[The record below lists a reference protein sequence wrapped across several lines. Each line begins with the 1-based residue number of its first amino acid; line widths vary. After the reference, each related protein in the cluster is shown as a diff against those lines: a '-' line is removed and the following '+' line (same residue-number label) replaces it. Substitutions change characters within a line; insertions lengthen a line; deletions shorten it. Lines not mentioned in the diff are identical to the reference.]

1 MASERYNAP
10 VREKHWQSVWEERGT
25 FRTQDKSKKPKR
37 YQLEMFPYPS
47 GRVHMGHV
55 RNYTL
60 GDVMARYMRAK
71 GFNVLHPMGW
81 DAFGLPAE
89 NAAME
94 RKIHPR
100 KWTYENINTM
110 RGQLKAMGLSIDW
123 EREFATCD
131 PVYYVH
137 QQRLFLDFLK
147 KKLAYRKTAKVNWD
161 PVENTVLA
169 NEQVIDGRG
178 WRSDAPVEQ
187 RDLTQWFFRITAFA
201 DELLAALDGFE
212 GKWPDFVCTQQKN
225 WIGRSTGASVTFALE
240 GAKLPK
246 KLQTLEIFTTR
257 HDTLF
262 GASFMAISPEHPLAA
277 HLAKK
282 SAELTSFIEECRRI
296 GTTEEALAKAEK
308 RGFDTGLVAA
318 HPFRPDL
325 KLPVYVANFIVMGYG
340 TGAIFGCP
348 AHDQRDLDFARKYA
362 RPVIPVVLPPGADP
376 ATFSVGDEAY
386 LGEGTLFN
394 SEFLDGLTIE
404 AAKEKMAGL
413 LEERGIGARKVN
425 YRLRDWLISRQ
436 RYWGC
441 PIPVIHCEKD
451 GIVPVPYDQL
461 PVKLPDDATFD
472 KPGNPLDHHPTW
484 KHVACPKCGQPAVR
498 ETDTMDTFVDS
509 AWYQFRYCAPNAA
522 TPTDKKAVK
531 YWAPVDQYIGGKEHS
546 VLHLLYARFFT
557 RGMKA
562 TKHLEID
569 EPFASVFTQG
579 IVIHETYRSEN
590 GDWLTPA
597 EVRIEGEGAERKAT
611 SIATGRQVEIGPIEK
626 MSKSR
631 KNVVDPDDIIA
642 HYGADTARLFI
653 VSDSPPDRDII
664 WTEGGVAGAG
674 RQVQR
679 ISRVIDQVA
688 ERKFTRNGKVPQLG
702 PEAFALRRAAHK
714 TLNGVSQSIEG
725 LRYNVAV
732 AQIYELT
739 HALSAAL
746 DKSGEGLDWAI
757 REAAELLVLTI
768 GPMLPHLAED
778 CWERLGYN
786 TLLADQP
793 WPQAEAALLVD
804 DVITI
809 AVQVNGKRR
818 DELKVARTATKD
830 EIEAAALGLDA
841 VKRTLGDVKPD
852 RVIVVPGRIA
862 NVVAKALLSSG

>member
-10 VREKHWQSVWEERGT
+10 VREKHWQQVWEERGT

-94 RKIHPR
+94 RKIHPA
-100 KWTYENINTM
+100 KWTHENIDTM
-110 RGQLKAMGLSIDW
+110 RAQLKAMGLSIDW

-131 PVYYVH
+131 PSYYVH

-187 RDLTQWFFRITAFA
+187 RDLTQWFFKITAFA
-201 DELLAALDGFE
+201 DELLEALDGFE
-212 GKWPDFVCTQQKN
+212 DKWPDFVCTQQRN
-225 WIGRSTGASVTFALE
+225 WIGRSNGAAMTFALE

-257 HDTLF
+257 HDTIF
-262 GASFMAISPEHPLAA
+262 GASFMAISPEHPLAQ
-277 HLAKK
+277 HVAKK
-282 SAELTSFIEECRRI
+282 SKDLQAFVEECRKI

-308 RGFDTGLVAA
+308 RGFDTGILAV
-318 HPFRPDL
+318 HPFRPDV

-348 AHDQRDLDFARKYA
+348 AHDQRDLDFARKYG
-362 RPVIPVVLPPGADP
+362 RPVVPVVLPPGADP
-376 ATFSVGDEAY
+376 ATFAVGNEAY
-386 LGEGTLFN
+386 LGDGTMIN
-394 SEFLDGLTIE
+394 SEFLDGLTID
-404 AAKEKMAGL
+404 AAKEKMAAL

-441 PIPVIHCEKD
+441 PIPVIHCETD
-451 GIVPVPYDQL
+451 GIVPVPVDQL
-461 PVKLPDDATFD
+461 PVKLPDDVTFD

-484 KHVACPKCGQPAVR
+484 KHVKCPKCGADARR

-509 AWYQFRYCAPNAA
+509 AWYQFRYCAPNAP
-522 TPTDKKAVK
+522 TPTDKKAMK
-531 YWAPVDQYIGGKEHS
+531 TWMPVDQYIGGKEHA

-562 TKHLEID
+562 TRHAHIE
-569 EPFASVFTQG
+569 EPFASVFTLG

-597 EVRIEGEGAERKAT
+597 EVRIEGEGTDRKAT
-611 SIATGRQVEIGPIEK
+611 SIATGRPVEIGPVEK

-642 HYGADTARLFI
+642 HYGADTARLYI

-674 RQVQR
+674 RQIQR
-679 ISRVIDQVA
+679 ISRLIDQIA
-688 ERKFTRNGKVPQLG
+688 ERKYSRNGEAPGFG
-702 PEAFALRRAAHK
+702 PEAVALRRAAHK
-714 TLNGVSQSIEG
+714 TLNSVSQNIEG

-757 REAAELLVLTI
+757 REAAELLVQTI

-786 TLLADQP
+786 TLLADQL

-818 DELKVARTATKD
+818 DELTVARTATRD
-830 EIEAAALGLDA
+830 EIEAAALELEPVVRALAGRP
-841 VKRTLGDVKPD
+841 VKK
-852 RVIVVPGRIA
+852 VIVVPQRIV
-862 NVVAKALLSSG
+862 NVVG